1 MSLMNAKSKK
11 FEAFIRK
18 IEGIYLAIEALF
30 YPYNRKN

>member
-1 MSLMNAKSKK
+1 MNAKSKK

-30 YPYNRKN
+30 YPYNQKN